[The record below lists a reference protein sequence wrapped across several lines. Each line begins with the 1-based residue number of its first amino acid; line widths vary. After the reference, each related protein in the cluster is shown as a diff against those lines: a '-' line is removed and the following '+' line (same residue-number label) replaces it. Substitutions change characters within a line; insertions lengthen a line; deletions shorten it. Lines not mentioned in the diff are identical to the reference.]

1 MCKKNKEIKKE
12 SKGPGTHARLSGPDL
27 IFYFILFSRGRATP
41 YIFGE
46 KEIRGQLSQFKK

>member
-27 IFYFILFSRGRATP
+27 IFFFFFFQGGEPPL
-41 YIFGE
+41 IFLE
-46 KEIRGQLSQFKK
+46 KKK

>member
-12 SKGPGTHARLSGPDL
+12 SKGPGTRARLPGPDL
-27 IFYFILFSRGRATP
+27 IIFLFSRGRATP
-41 YIFGE
+41 YIIFGE